1 MKEDRIGGKLWNV
14 VVEDQQSEVDETRD
28 LGRLMVKYI
37 GGATDPL
44 R

>member
-1 MKEDRIGGKLWNV
+1 VYVKEDRIGGKLWNV
-14 VVEDQQSEVDETRD
+14 VVEDQQSEAD
-28 LGRLMVKYI
+28 GRLMVKYI